1 MDLKRSWM
9 FVPGHRQRMID
20 KAMGL
25 NTDVIMLDIEDG
37 VAPSEKD
44 TARKLI
50 GEALGRERLPNSPT
64 RKVRASV
71 CLSVMLS
78 SCLWAALTLLIPDVA
93 SNKEPACQCKRHKR
107 LEFDPYVGKIPW
119 RKKWQPTAVFLP
131 GKSHGQRSLADYSP
145 WSCREL
151 DTTDAT

>member
-1 MDLKRSWM
+1 MVSDSLWPHGLQPVRLLCPWD
-9 FVPGHRQRMID
+9 FPGKNTAVVCHALLQRVFLTQ
-20 KAMGL
+20 GSNL
-25 NTDVIMLDIEDG
+25 HL
-37 VAPSEKD
+37 S
-44 TARKLI
+44 
-50 GEALGRERLPNSPT
+50 
-64 RKVRASV
+64 KVRASV

-145 WSCREL
+145 WGHKESETAEQLRTACTYPDGL
-151 DTTDAT
+151 CSK